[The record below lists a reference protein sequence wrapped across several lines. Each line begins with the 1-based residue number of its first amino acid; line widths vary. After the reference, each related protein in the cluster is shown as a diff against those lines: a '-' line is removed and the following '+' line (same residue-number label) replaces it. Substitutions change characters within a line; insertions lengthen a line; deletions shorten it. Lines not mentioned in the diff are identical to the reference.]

1 MKVPRSRRFTL
12 GTLALIVLL
21 LGVAYVGRTLG
32 PGHASGSLQAASL
45 HLAMDADPANGPRP
59 CDPIDASA
67 TAAVGSTYTVA
78 VCLADYQ
85 ANDLLS
91 FQMHLTNN
99 NSLSFAPDP
108 QGSEESQN
116 GGSGPDCGQCLD
128 DNPDANDG
136 DDPAGFKLGSGWACT
151 GLGVIRP
158 RSETPPI
165 ELVCNAD
172 VVSPDMDLSANPGLL
187 ATVTFRADAAGLNE
201 VGFESWT
208 SIGQKTAGQ
217 GYCGDEVPDAK
228 IDCLGAT
235 INIGGVAAPT
245 STPSNTATPT
255 TPTSTPSATGP
266 GPTATPLPPG
276 MEAVDLVAGCNPV
289 ASTYPDATAVQTIAD
304 NVGPAGIVDSL
315 WEFEMGTWLGYSPQF
330 PEVSD
335 LREKD
340 FLDVVF
346 VCVSGPG
353 VFVRPTVP
361 A

>member
-1 MKVPRSRRFTL
+1 
-12 GTLALIVLL
+12 
-21 LGVAYVGRTLG
+21 
-32 PGHASGSLQAASL
+32 
-45 HLAMDADPANGPRP
+45 MDADPANGTRP
-59 CDPIDASA
+59 CDPVDSTA
-67 TAAVGSTYTVA
+67 TVAVGSTYTVA

-91 FQMHLTNN
+91 FQMRLTNN
-99 NSLSFAPDP
+99 DALSFAPDP

-116 GGSGPDCGQCLD
+116 GGSGADCGQCLD

-136 DDPAGFKLGSGWACT
+136 DDPAGFKLGGGWACT

-165 ELVCNAD
+165 DPIELICNAD
-172 VVSPDMDLSANPGLL
+172 VTAKDLDLSANPGLL
-187 ATVTFRADAAGLNE
+187 ATVTFRADAAGLDE
-201 VGFESWT
+201 LSFTSWT
-208 SIGQKTAGQ
+208 SVGMNTTTPGS
-217 GYCGDEVPDAK
+217 CGDVTDNLM
-228 IDCLGAT
+228 DCFGAT

-245 STPSNTATPT
+245 STPSSVGTPSSTA

-266 GPTATPLPPG
+266 GATATPLPPG

-289 ASTYPDATAVQTIAD
+289 ASTYPDATAAQTLAG

-346 VCVSGPG
+346 VCVNSPG
-353 VFVRPTVP
+353 VFVRPTVS